1 MKIGVLRCSMVFPG
15 RERKG
20 TVSRLY
26 KTRRQILPAVVIA
39 AAAPV
44 SADTAGRLLSEED
57 FLGEV
62 PVVLSATR
70 LEQPEWE
77 VPSAVTV
84 IDREMIR
91 ASGVRDV
98 ADLFR
103 LVPGMQVG
111 YQYGHRPVVT
121 YHGLSDQGSRR
132 MQVLIDGRSIYSPF
146 FGGVFWVDQPLAIED
161 IERIEVIRSPN
172 SACLSSL

>member
-1 MKIGVLRCSMVFPG
+1 MKFGVERCSNVFPG
-15 RERKG
+15 PGYRYPGPFRGGAKRHFL
-20 TVSRLY
+20 TALVFA
-26 KTRRQILPAVVIA
+26 AV
-39 AAAPV
+39 APV
-44 SADTAGRLLSEED
+44 FADPADQLLSEEE

-91 ASGVRDV
+91 ATGARDV

-111 YQYGHRPVVT
+111 YEYGHRPVVT
-121 YHGLSDQGSRR
+121 
-132 MQVLIDGRSIYSPF
+132 
-146 FGGVFWVDQPLAIED
+146 
-161 IERIEVIRSPN
+161 
-172 SACLSSL
+172 